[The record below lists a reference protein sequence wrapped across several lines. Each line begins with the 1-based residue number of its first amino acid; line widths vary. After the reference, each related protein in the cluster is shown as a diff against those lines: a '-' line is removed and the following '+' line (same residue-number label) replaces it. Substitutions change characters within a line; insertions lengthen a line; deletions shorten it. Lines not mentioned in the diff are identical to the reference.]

1 MGVKVGQ
8 LYQELTIDDKKFN
21 KKLGRAKSK
30 TSKLSKTMKKG
41 FSVAATSAAAIG
53 TALAAVAT
61 DGIKEFTKM
70 ESGMS

>member
-41 FSVAATSAAAIG
+41 FSVAATSAAENWNCISSSSSRRDKR
-53 TALAAVAT
+53 V
-61 DGIKEFTKM
+61 
-70 ESGMS
+70 